1 MLVSRFKLKKKQGL
15 AMKRSLCLILL
26 LGVFLIAGC
35 ATSRPV
41 KDSASAN
48 VIYTNAPREVAFD
61 ASCGALKNLG
71 YKIEKKD
78 TGNFFVRGSC
88 VNLLTG
94 HTPLYAQINVTQE
107 TSGTKITCSV
117 DRPGTIKTLDVTG
130 YYSANNIYKEI
141 AKILAQDEIN
151 YRKANK
157 DKQEKQ
163 EKKTRESP
171 E

>member
-1 MLVSRFKLKKKQGL
+1 
-15 AMKRSLCLILL
+15 MKMNLFFILL
-26 LGVFLIAGC
+26 LGTFLIAGC
-35 ATSRPV
+35 ATTGPA
-41 KDSASAN
+41 KDAASAN
-48 VIYTNAPREVAFD
+48 VIYTNAPIKDAFD
-61 ASCGALKNLG
+61 ASCDALKNLG

-78 TGNFFVRGSC
+78 TDNFFVKGSC

-117 DRPGTIKTLDVTG
+117 DRPGTVKTLDVIG

-157 DKQEKQ
+157 DKQEKKAHKSS
-163 EKKTRESP
+163 EEDSY
-171 E
+171 

>member
-1 MLVSRFKLKKKQGL
+1 
-15 AMKRSLCLILL
+15 MKGSLFLILS

-35 ATSRPV
+35 VTTGPV
-41 KDSASAN
+41 KNATSAN
-48 VIYTNAPREVAFD
+48 VIYTNAPIKDAFD
-61 ASCGALKNLG
+61 ASCSALKNLG

-78 TGNFFVRGSC
+78 TGNFFVKGSC

-141 AKILAQDEIN
+141 AKILAQEAIS

-157 DKQEKQ
+157 EKQ
-163 EKKTRESP
+163 EKKAHESS

>member
-1 MLVSRFKLKKKQGL
+1 
-15 AMKRSLCLILL
+15 MKSSLLLILSV
-26 LGVFLIAGC
+26 GIFLIAGC
-35 ATSRPV
+35 VTTGPV
-41 KDSASAN
+41 KDTASAN
-48 VIYTNAPREVAFD
+48 VIYTNAPIRDAFD
-61 ASCGALKNLG
+61 ASCNALKKLG

-78 TGNFFVRGSC
+78 TGNFFVKGSC

-141 AKILAQDEIN
+141 AKILAQEAIS

-157 DKQEKQ
+157 EKQ
-163 EKKTRESP
+163 EKKAHESS